1 MDADFGYQIKRVV
14 KLRVTKNCKYRANQI
29 VYTHNLERPSI
40 RNSLKAD
47 VSENKQGTALENF
60 ETSTFCQKAK
70 NACTTHFAFKESI
83 GY

>member
-1 MDADFGYQIKRVV
+1 MCQKR
-14 KLRVTKNCKYRANQI
+14 KFTDTRLNRRF
-29 VYTHNLERPSI
+29 
-40 RNSLKAD
+40 SLKAD